1 MGNISDKAFERFMAG
16 DIAPFYRHL
25 YPDML
30 LYARSVLSAEMSF
43 LAEDCVQSAVEKTY
57 HARSRFTSAAQWKG
71 FMMTCIR
78 NQAVSMVRHGI
89 AAEKY
94 ADYFSLTAEESEDI
108 LLDYIRQET
117 MSRLYA
123 AIDALPADLRQIL
136 EMSFVDGLRN
146 GEIAERLGVAEIT
159 VKKRKARVIAFLR
172 MRVGPDALLLLALL
186 PSFVLQERGEVGGHH
201 EKVSVLSHGLGVD
214 HDGMEDA

>member
-1 MGNISDKAFERFMAG
+1 MKNISEKAYERFMEG
-16 DIAPFYRHL
+16 DITLFYRNL

-30 LYARSVLSAEMSF
+30 LYARSVLSSEMSF
-43 LAEDCVQSAVEKTY
+43 LAEDCVQSSVEKTY
-57 HARSRFTSAAQWKG
+57 HVRDRFTSAAQWKG

-78 NQAVSMVRHGI
+78 NQAVSLTRHGI

-94 ADYFSLTAEESEDI
+94 ADYFSLNPEESEDI

-117 MSRLYA
+117 LSRLYA

-136 EMSFVDGLRN
+136 EMSFVEGLRN

-159 VKKRKARVIAFLR
+159 VKKRKARVIALLR
-172 MRVGPDALLLLALL
+172 SRLGPDATLLLLIL
-186 PSFVLQERGEVGGHH
+186 PFL
-201 EKVSVLSHGLGVD
+201 
-214 HDGMEDA
+214 